1 MSLNKILLLL
11 GILILWACDAKE
23 NAYKQLNQDIA
34 FQYVQFGEGKQAE
47 IGDYLATSFLVEDFK
62 GDTLHH
68 VPNYPYIFPLE
79 NSAFDTAWTFCREGD
94 SGVFRMPRKEF
105 NQKFDFYQL
114 SSVDTGEI
122 KVYFRLN
129 KVLAKN
135 EAAKFRQALLS
146 KRELEEQ
153 LALKQYM
160 AQLEGYVDTVGDV
173 IRQVKRINHD
183 GLLIE
188 KGDEISIAYQGSFL
202 NGYVFEDSRDK
213 AVIPSF
219 IYGKEYQLLEGIH
232 MGISGLK
239 SGESVKIILPSRRAF
254 GKEGS
259 LAGIVPPYTAV
270 IFDVN
275 ILKVEKHQ

>member
-1 MSLNKILLLL
+1 MSVKKILPILLL
-11 GILILWACDAKE
+11 IFLWACDNKE
-23 NAYKQLNQDIA
+23 TAYKQLSDDIA
-34 FQYVQFGEGKQAE
+34 FQYLQFGEGRRAE
-47 IGDYLATSFLVEDFK
+47 IGDYLATSFLVLDFE

-68 VPNYPYIFPLE
+68 VPNYPYVFPLNE
-79 NSAFDTAWTFCREGD
+79 TAFDSAWTFCKEGD
-94 SGVFRMPRKEF
+94 SGIFIMPRKEF
-105 NQKFDFYQL
+105 NQKFDFYRL
-114 SSVDTGEI
+114 GKTDTGKI
-122 KVYFRLN
+122 KLYFRLN
-129 KVLAKN
+129 KVLDKAKA
-135 EAAKFRQALLS
+135 EKFRQTLLS

-153 LALKQYM
+153 LALKKYL
-160 AQLEGYVDTVGDV
+160 ARLEGYIDTVGDV
-173 IRQVKRINHD
+173 IRQVKQINHEGD
-183 GLLIE
+183 LIE
-188 KGDEISIAYQGSFL
+188 NGDEISIAYQGSFL

-213 AVIPSF
+213 AVIPTF
-219 IYGKEYQLLEGIH
+219 VYGKEYQLLEGIH